1 MLSTAL
7 MSLGMV
13 PDVLATQCPER
24 ISLLHLDM
32 NAAKAEIGALDRL
45 FDLVVPGGFVVF
57 DDFGLVI
64 KR

>member
-1 MLSTAL
+1 
-7 MSLGMV
+7 
-13 PDVLATQCPER
+13 
-24 ISLLHLDM
+24 M

-57 DDFGLVI
+57 DDFGHIQAREQHQAETEWMAARRYAILELPTGQGLVI